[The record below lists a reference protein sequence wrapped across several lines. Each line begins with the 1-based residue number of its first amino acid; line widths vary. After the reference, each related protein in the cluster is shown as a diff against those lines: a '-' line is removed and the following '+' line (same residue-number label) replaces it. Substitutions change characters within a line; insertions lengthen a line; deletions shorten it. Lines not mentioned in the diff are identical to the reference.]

1 MNEMMGKSQ
10 KIVAVI
16 KKKRGL
22 IGSIISIA
30 LVAAVVVA
38 VQRAWN
44 YGNLEK
50 ENKELQASL
59 SEAATKL
66 EQLTKTQEQLAH
78 SEEEVKLLK
87 ESTNALKEQVSSL
100 NIEKENLNNKLE
112 ELLNINETAPVI
124 TRDLLDEQISSLSE
138 LTTKQYWYRNA
149 TQRDEVK
156 EWLWGT
162 SMPFSDIQFV
172 ALYDGYIKAGI
183 DLKEVHFSINQQ
195 AKTITIAMPE
205 SQIFDHNIPQET
217 INVLQVKNNL
227 FNSVS
232 FNDYNRFI
240 SSEKIEM
247 EKTAIG
253 QGILDEANEEAKA
266 VIEAFLKNV
275 PGIDQDRK
283 SVV

>member
-1 MNEMMGKSQ
+1 
-10 KIVAVI
+10 
-16 KKKRGL
+16 
-22 IGSIISIA
+22 
-30 LVAAVVVA
+30 
-38 VQRAWN
+38 
-44 YGNLEK
+44 
-50 ENKELQASL
+50 
-59 SEAATKL
+59 
-66 EQLTKTQEQLAH
+66 
-78 SEEEVKLLK
+78 
-87 ESTNALKEQVSSL
+87 
-100 NIEKENLNNKLE
+100 
-112 ELLNINETAPVI
+112 
-124 TRDLLDEQISSLSE
+124 
-138 LTTKQYWYRNA
+138 
-149 TQRDEVK
+149 
-156 EWLWGT
+156 
-162 SMPFSDIQFV
+162 MPFSDIQFV

-183 DLKEVHFSINQQ
+183 DLNEVHFSINQQ

-275 PGIDQDRK
+275 PGIDQYRLIFK
-283 SVV
+283 

>member
-1 MNEMMGKSQ
+1 MNELSERKQ

-16 KKKRGL
+16 KEKRRL
-22 IGSIISIA
+22 ISTLIYIA
-30 LVAAVVVA
+30 LIAVAVIA

-50 ENKELQASL
+50 EKEALQVSL
-59 SEAATKL
+59 SKAEKQLDKL
-66 EQLTKTQEQLAH
+66 AETQEQLAN
-78 SEEEVKLLK
+78 SEKEVILLK
-87 ESTNALKEQVSSL
+87 ESTNALKEQVAGL
-100 NIEKENLNNKLE
+100 NAEKEELKNKLE
-112 ELLNINETAPVI
+112 ELLNVKETTPVI
-124 TRDLLDEQISSLSE
+124 SRTLLKQEISSLSE
-138 LTTKQYWYRNA
+138 LVTKKYWYRNA
-149 TQRDEVK
+149 TQQDEAK

-162 SMPFSDIQFV
+162 TMPFSDIQFV

-183 DLKEVHFSINQQ
+183 DLKKVDFNVNQQ
-195 AKTITIAMPE
+195 RKTITITMPK

-217 INVLQVKNNL
+217 INVLQVKNNF

-253 QGILDEANEEAKA
+253 QGILTEADEEAKRI
-266 VIEAFLKNV
+266 IEAFLKNV
-275 PGIDQDRK
+275 PGVDAYTLK
-283 SVV
+283 FK